1 MISNKQN
8 YIFLIQVIN
17 PVLFYETRELE
28 DTIST
33 IREKEFSEKSN
44 AFTAITSNIYG
55 KDNDCWSEMFY
66 DTYEYCLERCSGCS
80 YHDYV
85 IDEDIG
91 FPLKKISF
99 KRHED
104 IYTRYDKLFRQKKE
118 MMIIY
123 ESNAIEDD
131 LKRIINKDRITLI
144 DCEGTL
150 NSIQSSGLLSV
161 FSYEDG
167 INLINKK
174 DTYYINDF
182 ILVLLPNTERTF
194 EQFKT
199 LKNKLYDR
207 ENLRIAYLIKNDL
220 YIEARNKYLSDFI
233 DGPIKNI
240 NEL

>member
-1 MISNKQN
+1 M
-8 YIFLIQVIN
+8 
-17 PVLFYETRELE
+17 
-28 DTIST
+28 
-33 IREKEFSEKSN
+33 
-44 AFTAITSNIYG
+44 
-55 KDNDCWSEMFY
+55 
-66 DTYEYCLERCSGCS
+66 
-80 YHDYV
+80 

-99 KRHED
+99 KKHED
-104 IYTRYDKLFRQKKE
+104 TSTRYDKLFKQKKE

-123 ESNAIEDD
+123 DSNTIEDN

-174 DTYYINDF
+174 DTYYINDL
-182 ILVLLPNTERTF
+182 ILILLPNNERTF

-207 ENLRIAYLIKNDL
+207 KNLKIAYLIKNDL
-220 YIEARNKYLSDFI
+220 YIEVRNKYLSDFI